1 VSESIIE
8 LESEA
13 RPEEQPGPFDGW
25 ARERVFALLET
36 IEGGHLTIVEPGGT
50 RRFGDPAHQPRAKVF
65 VRNPRLYG
73 ALALRGAMGGAEAY
87 MDGDWESDDLSAVI
101 RIMARNR
108 SALEAFGKCLSWLA
122 KPSLALFHR
131 FRRNTVA
138 GSRRNIADHYDLGN
152 EFFELFLDPTMMY
165 SSGFFHDER
174 TSMEEASAIKL
185 ERICQKLDLGPDDH
199 VLEIGS
205 GWGGFAIH
213 AARHYGC
220 RVTTTTISRAQH
232 ELASQ
237 RVREAGLSDRIEVLL
252 QDYRALEGEY
262 DKLVS
267 IEMIEAVGH
276 ENLGEFMRVCG
287 QRLRDDGCAVIQA
300 ITIADRD
307 YEADRRSVDFIK
319 RYIFPG
325 GQLVSVAAVSE
336 AAARESS
343 LRMTHME
350 DFGPHY
356 AETLRRWRETMYR
369 NLEKIRALGLPER
382 FLRMWEYYF
391 CYCEAGF
398 DERNI
403 GVAQIVFEQPST
415 RRLSVLGS
423 FSDRMADLQRAPRL
437 VAGATTHH

>member
-1 VSESIIE
+1 VSENIIE
-8 LESEA
+8 LESKASSEA
-13 RPEEQPGPFDGW
+13 QPGRFDGW
-25 ARERVFALLET
+25 ARKRVFALLAT
-36 IEGGHLTIVEPGGT
+36 VDGGHLTIVEPGGT
-50 RRFGDPAHQPRAKVF
+50 RRFGDPAHQLRATVF
-65 VRNPRLYG
+65 VRHPRLYG
-73 ALALRGAMGGAEAY
+73 ALALRGAMGGAESY

-108 SALEAFGKCLSWLA
+108 GALEAFGKRLSWLTR
-122 KPSLALFHR
+122 PSLALFHR
-131 FRRNTVA
+131 LRRNTVA
-138 GSRRNIADHYDLGN
+138 GSRRNIAEHYDLGN

-165 SSGFFHDER
+165 SSGIFHDER
-174 TSMEEASAIKL
+174 ASMEEASTIKL
-185 ERICQKLDLGPDDH
+185 DRICQKLDLGPDDH
-199 VLEIGS
+199 ILEIGT

-213 AARHYGC
+213 AARHFGC
-220 RVTTTTISRAQH
+220 RVTTTTISRAQY
-232 ELASQ
+232 ELARE

-252 QDYRALEGEY
+252 QDYRALEGRY

-276 ENLGEFMRVCG
+276 ENLGEFMRICG
-287 QRLRDDGCAVIQA
+287 QRLREDGCAVIQA

-325 GQLVSVAAVSE
+325 GQLVSLSAVND
-336 AAARESS
+336 AVAREST
-343 LRMTHME
+343 LRMTHLE

-356 AETLRRWRETMYR
+356 AETLRRWRETMYC

-398 DERNI
+398 DERTI
-403 GVAQIVFEQPST
+403 SVAQIVFEQPST
-415 RRLSVLGS
+415 RRRSVLGS
-423 FSDRMADLQRAPRL
+423 FSEGMLPEQRAPRRI
-437 VAGATTHH
+437 AGATAHH